1 VEAKPAP
8 PVEVKPAAPTKVK
21 LTLKSEPAGAE
32 ILRDGAMIGSTPMD
46 IAWEQDKSV
55 KLVFKL
61 AGYKEYEKVMAP
73 AGDMTIDAKLIKAG
87 GGAPRKPKPTPGLIE
102 SPYGGQT
109 EDLKDAPF

>member
-1 VEAKPAP
+1 V
-8 PVEVKPAAPTKVK
+8 AAPAKVK

-46 IAWEQDKSV
+46 LAWEQDKSV

-73 AGDMTIDAKLIKAG
+73 AGDMTIDAKLVRAG
-87 GGAPRKPKPTPGLIE
+87 GTAPRPKPKPTPGLAE
-102 SPYGGQT
+102 DPYGGQT